1 MNKLILIAMAL
12 MAVAARLAVPAK
24 AYANDAIW
32 YDNGD
37 GDYYC
42 VNPRPTI
49 CVNGNGQPLTN

>member
-1 MNKLILIAMAL
+1 MAL
-12 MAVAARLAVPAK
+12 MVVAARLAVPAK

-49 CVNGNGQPLTN
+49 CVNGNGPPITNWDISK